1 MLFSNK
7 ILSIFRTCSG
17 IIIYLNIEVKSIQDT
32 FLSAEGY
39 EKNCQWNLP
48 DDGHAIP

>member
-32 FLSAEGY
+32 LLECG
-39 EKNCQWNLP
+39 
-48 DDGHAIP
+48 GI